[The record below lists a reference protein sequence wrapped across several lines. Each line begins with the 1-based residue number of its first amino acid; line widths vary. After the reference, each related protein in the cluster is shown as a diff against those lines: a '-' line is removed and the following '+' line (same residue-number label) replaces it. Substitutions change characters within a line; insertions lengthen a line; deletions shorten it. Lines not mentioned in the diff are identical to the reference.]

1 MYTFNS
7 AQILLSK
14 RNRRNLFS
22 KATDFLNFDW
32 KSWSLVVKNSLKCEN
47 NKRCS
52 DNLSSSRTIR
62 AEETRAETTLSG
74 VSRIEAN
81 RAGATL
87 LGVSRWETTWAGAT
101 LLGVS
106 RWETTWAGA
115 TLLGVSR
122 WETTWV
128 GATLSGVSRWETT
141 RAGVVQAGQP
151 EQDQLE
157 QEQFEQGLSC
167 TPYCFMLGRPCLFFL
182 YFVDSWLFRASYVPS
197 LYFYFKIKKWQYFTN
212 LSKPNLLA

>member
-81 RAGATL
+81 R
-87 LGVSRWETTWAGAT
+87 
-101 LLGVS
+101 
-106 RWETTWAGA
+106 AGA